1 MKKGISKDCL
11 LTLFNIWL
19 AVAIVCLCC
28 SSGKLRVFGIT
39 DAVVMMIY
47 EFICLLKAED
57 Q

>member
-28 SSGKLRVFGIT
+28 SSGKLRLFGIT
-39 DAVVMMIY
+39 DAVIMMIY

-57 Q
+57 